1 MPRRR
6 FPAAGTAPTKTQ
18 TGGPMHDLIKSS
30 IEAHGGL
37 ARWNEI
43 RQISARFAAGGPAFK
58 QRGQEAFTEM
68 PTRVSVDAREQKTTF
83 APFLAPN
90 QCAIY
95 QPDRTSIETAD
106 GTLLDELRNPRSS
119 FKGSPWTA
127 TQLAYFAGYAIWMYL
142 TVPFSLL
149 CDGIG
154 CEETAPWHEDGES
167 WRALKVTFP
176 TAYVTH
182 SIEQT
187 LYFDANGMIRRHDYT
202 VEISG
207 GVATAHYLHDHQ
219 RFDGIVF
226 PTRRRVYLR
235 GAGRQPQKNLA
246 VITAD
251 LSDFRLS
258 PTAP

>member
-1 MPRRR
+1 
-6 FPAAGTAPTKTQ
+6 
-18 TGGPMHDLIKSS
+18 MHDLIKLS
-30 IEAHGGL
+30 IDAHGGL
-37 ARWNEI
+37 AQWNEI
-43 RQISARFAAGGPAFK
+43 RQISARFAAGGPAFQ

-68 PTRVSVDAREQKTTF
+68 PTRVTVDTREQKTTF
-83 APFLAPN
+83 APFLALD

-106 GTLLDELRNPRSS
+106 GTLLEELRNPRGS

-127 TQLAYFAGYAIWMYL
+127 TQLAYFAGYAMWMYL
-142 TVPFSLL
+142 TMPFSLL
-149 CDGIG
+149 RDGVA
-154 CEETAPWHEDGES
+154 CEVTQPWQEDGET
-167 WRALKVTFP
+167 WYALKVTFP
-176 TAYVTH
+176 ASYVTH
-182 SIEQT
+182 STEQT

-207 GVATAHYLHDHQ
+207 GVATAHYLYDHQ

-235 GAGRQPQKNLA
+235 GADRQPQKNLA

-251 LSDFRLS
+251 LSDFHLS
-258 PTAP
+258 RAAP